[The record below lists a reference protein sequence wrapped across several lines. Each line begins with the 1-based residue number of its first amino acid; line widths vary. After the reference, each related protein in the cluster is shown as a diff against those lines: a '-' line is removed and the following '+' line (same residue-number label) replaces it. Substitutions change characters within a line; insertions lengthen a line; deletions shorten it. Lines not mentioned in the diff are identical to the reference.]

1 MAILRKKEELEGY
14 QIDDNIITYI
24 ATNIKSN
31 IRELEGAFNRLIA
44 LSTLEKRPIDML
56 LAEEAIKDII
66 SPDDIRGNKRTAN
79 IVYPRQIVMYLC
91 KENGTTYKKIGE
103 ILGGRD
109 HTTIMHGAEKIEHEL
124 ESNDSASRLISTI
137 KKKLNPA

>member
-1 MAILRKKEELEGY
+1 MVCIY
-14 QIDDNIITYI
+14 VIT
-24 ATNIKSN
+24 
-31 IRELEGAFNRLIA
+31 
-44 LSTLEKRPIDML
+44 DML
-56 LAEEAIKDII
+56 NMPLAAI
-66 SPDDIRGNKRTAN
+66 GN
-79 IVYPRQIVMYLC
+79 
-91 KENGTTYKKIGE
+91 